1 MSHKVYTMDELS
13 EVMADFDFPKYRLL
27 LESDRETD
35 MQLHDMLSSQRDLV
49 FKCINDATNAS
60 KGTKNK
66 KEAKAL
72 AESRFFTAISIQCKY
87 AFEECRDRK
96 RRGVKFVVRRRPAR
110 PTRAKRPRTV
120 YEDAP
125 ETDSDG
131 EGPPCKRTD
140 DGSKIYD
147 YFEEKKKEER
157 REQERLQYDRKA
169 EIQKNLMMIEMQKR
183 KIAAAKKKH
192 LEMAAAEKKK
202 AQKTAPA
209 KPAKP
214 SKPTTSKQSARQ
226 TKTTRNPITPHRR
239 RPLSPSARPIKSSL
253 KIPPEALNFSSP
265 THEYSPRT
273 ADYKNTSQNEDS
285 IVAGPLFRRNGFG
298 RRSERF
304 TSATMA
310 KTAELDDFN
319 ESSAHESTILGGN
332 TEYNE
337 SDGGKLKRNSFL
349 RRSLNAIRSK
359 TGRSSFRKSLN
370 FKVIDLPDVVPEDS
384 EVLITPE
391 KDDGSEHKKEKS
403 SEKEG
408 KSSMKSLWK
417 RLFLSK
423 KSSKVGDNGSKV
435 QLLRHEKKDD
445 FGENSSMNSHIAT
458 TTISFVRLENQLDDP
473 PEPHHHLLNSHFAL
487 GYYTGIGR
495 KFERIASGSEFT
507 LVVFGHA
514 MAGKTTFVRSLR
526 QLFLEGTDR
535 IRVIPIAERYRLAG
549 IGMMP
554 FPEGDNRLPH
564 IVSLVINN
572 DADDVEYVL
581 DVIDPEYDNSNL
593 PQAYMDACDAAILLI
608 DARNCASLLSAHQ
621 IQRNM
626 KSAQHANVQIEILLN
641 MPSEP
646 SGQALP
652 SDHLETTMGRKAIE
666 MCCKKLDRQ
675 AVEEMLLTLCE
686 RVSAARKPA
695 SIIKSSSS
703 TPTTSSYSPPPLSCS
718 SI

>member
-1 MSHKVYTMDELS
+1 MTDICNVADTSDSASTQIRASRSDLS
-13 EVMADFDFPKYRLL
+13 IANSSPR
-27 LESDRETD
+27 LESNATT
-35 MQLHDMLSSQRDLV
+35 STA
-49 FKCINDATNAS
+49 CINDVHPNRRDLSSDLLCPLCDHLFDRPVMVTCGHSYCEPCIERHTRNTRSCVICKHDVGPFESMIPSITLDNMVRKLKNQDNIETSYDDLFICEEKLQKEMALHQPES
-60 KGTKNK
+60 KV
-66 KEAKAL
+66 
-72 AESRFFTAISIQCKY
+72 
-87 AFEECRDRK
+87 CRTMSQRSK
-96 RRGVKFVVRRRPAR
+96 RRLFFSIAG
-110 PTRAKRPRTV
+110 PTIC
-120 YEDAP
+120 
-125 ETDSDG
+125 S
-131 EGPPCKRTD
+131 
-140 DGSKIYD
+140 S
-147 YFEEKKKEER
+147 
-157 REQERLQYDRKA
+157 
-169 EIQKNLMMIEMQKR
+169 
-183 KIAAAKKKH
+183 
-192 LEMAAAEKKK
+192 
-202 AQKTAPA
+202 
-209 KPAKP
+209 
-214 SKPTTSKQSARQ
+214 
-226 TKTTRNPITPHRR
+226 PITPHRR
-239 RPLSPSARPIKSSL
+239 RPLSPSARPVKSSL

-273 ADYKNTSQNEDS
+273 PDYKNASQNEDS

-310 KTAELDDFN
+310 KTAELEDFN
-319 ESSAHESTILGGN
+319 ESSAHESTILGVN

-391 KDDGSEHKKEKS
+391 KDDGSEHKKEKP

-703 TPTTSSYSPPPLSCS
+703 SPTTSSYSPPPLSCS